1 MPGFQPSYHTI
12 QLYPKASP
20 WAEICRPF
28 RPKINQSTIR
38 RAKLHLS
45 APISP
50 ISVLQSNQRAIK
62 NSISVLLLLS
72 VCYSLVIRNYL
83 SFLCAF
89 SVSSVVKPESRIPNP
104 APRTS
109 HPAPRNP
116 HPAPRTPHLVPP
128 HLAPRIPHPSLFTA
142 KAPFRGLGVLTIHC
156 SLLTIHSFP
165 PHQQLTTISVLI
177 NIKSLYICPK

>member
-89 SVSSVVKPESRIPNP
+89 SVSSVVKP
-104 APRTS
+104 
-109 HPAPRNP
+109 
-116 HPAPRTPHLVPP
+116 APRTPHLVPP
-128 HLAPRIPHPSLFTA
+128 HLALRIPHPSLFTA

-156 SLLTIHSFP
+156 SLLTVHYSLFP
-165 PHQQLTTISVLI
+165 SPTTS
-177 NIKSLYICPK
+177 NHHFRSH